1 MNKQEYI
8 EALRAELSGMNKSE
22 LSKTIEFYSELIDD
36 ALEDG
41 VSEEEEAVA
50 GLEQPETVAARMRR
64 EETADTKKRGHTVL
78 FVIAI
83 VLASPIW
90 LPIAV
95 SVIAV
100 LFSVYISLWAVV
112 ISLMVSAAGSGVG
125 AIAGTAAAVMMFNSR
140 GIADSLFILGSALVI
155 AGAAI
160 LLMYLSCIAA
170 KYYIKLSAAGIS
182 WLRVKARRLR
192 K

>member
-22 LSKTIEFYSELIDD
+22 VSKTIEFYSELIDD

-41 VSEEEEAVA
+41 VSEEEAVA

-170 KYYIKLSAAGIS
+170 KYYIKMSAAGIS